1 MSKLGLSL
9 KISVPKKSKTISKP
23 SVKIE
28 AKNKRGYVIL
38 EDEEYKVSLI
48 NESDGIYNHKILPFT
63 KRSYDLKGK
72 TSIFSK
78 TKGKYGYTRYV
89 RTEDKAKV
97 FPGDSD
103 KYVPFAPNWMV
114 KGDIINDKG
123 ILKFDFIELLTI
135 KGYTNMIQEDE

>member
-9 KISVPKKSKTISKP
+9 KISVPKSKTIPKP
-23 SVKIE
+23 SIKIE
-28 AKNKRGYVIL
+28 AKDKRGYVIL
-38 EDEEYKVSLI
+38 EDEEYKVLLA
-48 NESDGIYNHKILPFT
+48 NESYDIHNRKILPFT

-72 TSIFSK
+72 TSIFTK

-103 KYVPFAPNWMV
+103 KYVPFEPNWMV
-114 KGDIINDKG
+114 KGNIINYKG
-123 ILKFDFIELLTI
+123 ILKFDFVELLTI
-135 KGYTNMIQEDE
+135 KGYTNMIHEDE

>member
-9 KISVPKKSKTISKP
+9 KISVPKSKTIPKP

-28 AKNKRGYVIL
+28 AKDKRGYVIL
-38 EDEEYKVSLI
+38 EGEEYKVLLT
-48 NESDGIYNHKILPFT
+48 NESYDINNRKILPFT

-78 TKGKYGYTRYV
+78 TKGKYGYTRHI

-103 KYVPFAPNWMV
+103 KYVPFAPNWIV
-114 KGDIINDKG
+114 KGNIINDKG
-123 ILKFDFIELLTI
+123 ILKFDFIELLTV
-135 KGYTNMIQEDE
+135 KGYTNMIHEDE

>member
-9 KISVPKKSKTISKP
+9 KISVPKSKP
-23 SVKIE
+23 IPKPSIKIE
-28 AKNKRGYVIL
+28 AKDKRGYVIL
-38 EDEEYKVSLI
+38 EGEEYKVLLA
-48 NESDGIYNHKILPFT
+48 NENYDIHNRKILPFT

-72 TSIFSK
+72 TSIFTK
-78 TKGKYGYTRYV
+78 TKNKYGYTRYV

-103 KYVPFAPNWMV
+103 IYVPFAPNWIV

-123 ILKFDFIELLTI
+123 VLKFDFVELLTI
-135 KGYTNMIQEDE
+135 KGYTNMIHEDE

>member
-9 KISVPKKSKTISKP
+9 KISVPKSKTIPKP

-28 AKNKRGYVIL
+28 AKDKRGYVIL
-38 EDEEYKVSLI
+38 EDEEYKVLLA
-48 NESDGIYNHKILPFT
+48 NESYDIHNRKILPFT

-78 TKGKYGYTRYV
+78 TKGKYGYTRHV

-114 KGDIINDKG
+114 KGNIINDKG
-123 ILKFDFIELLTI
+123 ILKFDFVELLTV
-135 KGYTNMIQEDE
+135 KGYTNMIHEDE

>member
-9 KISVPKKSKTISKP
+9 KISVPKSKTIPKP
-23 SVKIE
+23 SIKIE
-28 AKNKRGYVIL
+28 DKNKKGYVIL
-38 EDEEYKVSLI
+38 ENEEYKVSLI
-48 NESDGIYNHKILPFT
+48 NESDGINNRTILPFT
-63 KRSYDLKGK
+63 KKSYDLKGK
-72 TSIFSK
+72 TSIFTK

-103 KYVPFAPNWMV
+103 IYVPFAPNWIV

-123 ILKFDFIELLTI
+123 VLKFDFIELLTI
-135 KGYTNMIQEDE
+135 KGYNNMTHEDE

>member
-9 KISVPKKSKTISKP
+9 KISVPKSKTIPKP

-38 EDEEYKVSLI
+38 EDEEYKVLLT
-48 NESDGIYNHKILPFT
+48 NESNSIYNHKILPFT

-103 KYVPFAPNWMV
+103 IYVSFAPNWIV

-123 ILKFDFIELLTI
+123 ILKFDFVELLTI

>member
-9 KISVPKKSKTISKP
+9 KISVPKSKTIPKP
-23 SVKIE
+23 SIKIE

-38 EDEEYKVSLI
+38 EGEEYKVLLA
-48 NESDGIYNHKILPFT
+48 NESYDIHNRKILPFT

-72 TSIFSK
+72 TNIFSK
-78 TKGKYGYTRYV
+78 TKGKYGYTRHV

-114 KGDIINDKG
+114 KGNIINDKG
-123 ILKFDFIELLTI
+123 ILKFDFVELLTI
-135 KGYTNMIQEDE
+135 KGYTNMIHEDE

>member
-9 KISVPKKSKTISKP
+9 KISVPKSKP
-23 SVKIE
+23 IPKPSIKIE

-38 EDEEYKVSLI
+38 EDGEYKVSLI
-48 NESDGIYNHKILPFT
+48 NESNGIYNRKILPFT

-78 TKGKYGYTRYV
+78 IKGKYGYTRHV

-103 KYVPFAPNWMV
+103 KYIPFAPNWMV
-114 KGDIINDKG
+114 KGNIINDKG

-135 KGYTNMIQEDE
+135 KGYTNMIHEDE

>member
-9 KISVPKKSKTISKP
+9 KISVPKSKP
-23 SVKIE
+23 IPKPSIKIE

-38 EDEEYKVSLI
+38 EDEEYKVLLAD
-48 NESDGIYNHKILPFT
+48 ESNGIHNHTILPFT
-63 KRSYDLKGK
+63 KKSYDLKGK
-72 TSIFSK
+72 TSIFTK

-89 RTEDKAKV
+89 RIEDKAKV

-103 KYVPFAPNWMV
+103 IYVPFAPNWIV

-123 ILKFDFIELLTI
+123 VLKFDFIDLLTI
-135 KGYTNMIQEDE
+135 KGYNNMTHEDE

>member
-9 KISVPKKSKTISKP
+9 KISVPKSKTIPKP

-38 EDEEYKVSLI
+38 EDGEYKVLLA
-48 NESDGIYNHKILPFT
+48 NESYDIHNRKILPFT

-78 TKGKYGYTRYV
+78 TKGKYGYTRHV

-103 KYVPFAPNWMV
+103 KYIPFAPNWMV
-114 KGDIINDKG
+114 KGNIINDKG
-123 ILKFDFIELLTI
+123 ILKFDFVELLTV
-135 KGYTNMIQEDE
+135 KGYTNMIHEDE

>member
-9 KISVPKKSKTISKP
+9 KISVPKSKP
-23 SVKIE
+23 IPKPSIKIE

-38 EDEEYKVSLI
+38 EGEEYKVLLA
-48 NESDGIYNHKILPFT
+48 NESYDIHNRKILPFT

-78 TKGKYGYTRYV
+78 TKGKYGYTRHV

-103 KYVPFAPNWMV
+103 KYVPFAPNWIV

-123 ILKFDFIELLTI
+123 VLKFDFIELLTI
-135 KGYTNMIQEDE
+135 KGYTNMIHEDE

>member
-9 KISVPKKSKTISKP
+9 KISVPKSKTIPKP

-28 AKNKRGYVIL
+28 DKNKRGCVIL
-38 EDEEYKVSLI
+38 ENEEYKVSLI
-48 NESDGIYNHKILPFT
+48 NESDGIHNCKILPFT

-78 TKGKYGYTRYV
+78 TKGKYGYIRHI

-103 KYVPFAPNWMV
+103 KYVPFAPNWIV

-123 ILKFDFIELLTI
+123 VLKFDFTELLTI
-135 KGYTNMIQEDE
+135 KGYTNMIHEDE

>member
-9 KISVPKKSKTISKP
+9 KISVPKSKTIPKP

-38 EDEEYKVSLI
+38 EAEEYKVLLA
-48 NESDGIYNHKILPFT
+48 NENYDIHNRKILPFT

-78 TKGKYGYTRYV
+78 TKGKYGYTRHV

-114 KGDIINDKG
+114 KGNIINDKG
-123 ILKFDFIELLTI
+123 ILKFDFVELLTI
-135 KGYTNMIQEDE
+135 KGYTNMIHEDE

>member
-9 KISVPKKSKTISKP
+9 KISVPKSKP
-23 SVKIE
+23 IPKPSIKIE
-28 AKNKRGYVIL
+28 AKDKRGYVIL
-38 EDEEYKVSLI
+38 EGEEYKVLLA
-48 NESDGIYNHKILPFT
+48 NESYDIHNRKILPFT

-78 TKGKYGYTRYV
+78 TKGKYGYTRHV

-97 FPGDSD
+97 FPGDSN

-114 KGDIINDKG
+114 KGNIINDKG
-123 ILKFDFIELLTI
+123 ILKFDFVELLTI
-135 KGYTNMIQEDE
+135 KGYTNMIHENE

>member
-9 KISVPKKSKTISKP
+9 KISVPKSKTISKP

-28 AKNKRGYVIL
+28 AKNKKGYVIL
-38 EDEEYKVSLI
+38 ENEEYKVSLI
-48 NESDGIYNHKILPFT
+48 NESDGIHNHTILPFT
-63 KRSYDLKGK
+63 KKSYDLKGK
-72 TSIFSK
+72 TSIFTK

-103 KYVPFAPNWMV
+103 IYVPFAPNWIV

-123 ILKFDFIELLTI
+123 VLKFDFIELLTI
-135 KGYTNMIQEDE
+135 KGYTNMIKEDE

>member
-9 KISVPKKSKTISKP
+9 KISVPKSKTIPKP
-23 SVKIE
+23 SIKIE
-28 AKNKRGYVIL
+28 AKDKRGYVIL
-38 EDEEYKVSLI
+38 EGEEYKVLLA
-48 NESDGIYNHKILPFT
+48 NESYDIHNRKILPFT

-78 TKGKYGYTRYV
+78 TKGKYGYTRHV

-103 KYVPFAPNWMV
+103 KYVPFAPNWIV

-123 ILKFDFIELLTI
+123 ILKFDFVELLTI
-135 KGYTNMIQEDE
+135 KGYNNMTHEDE

>member
-9 KISVPKKSKTISKP
+9 KISVPKSKTIPKP
-23 SVKIE
+23 SIKIE
-28 AKNKRGYVIL
+28 AKDKRGYVIL
-38 EDEEYKVSLI
+38 EGEEYKVLLA
-48 NESDGIYNHKILPFT
+48 NESYDIHNCKTLPFT

-78 TKGKYGYTRYV
+78 TKGKYGYTRHV

-114 KGDIINDKG
+114 KGNIINDKG
-123 ILKFDFIELLTI
+123 ILKFDFVELLTV
-135 KGYTNMIQEDE
+135 KGYTNMIHEDE

>member
-9 KISVPKKSKTISKP
+9 KISVPKSKTIPKP

-28 AKNKRGYVIL
+28 AKDKRGYVIL
-38 EDEEYKVSLI
+38 EGEEYKVLLA
-48 NESDGIYNHKILPFT
+48 NESYDIHNRKILPFT

-78 TKGKYGYTRYV
+78 TKGKYGYTRHV

-114 KGDIINDKG
+114 KGNIINDKG
-123 ILKFDFIELLTI
+123 ILKFDFVELLTV
-135 KGYTNMIQEDE
+135 KGYTNMIHEDE

>member
-9 KISVPKKSKTISKP
+9 KISVHKSKTIPKP
-23 SVKIE
+23 SIKIE

-38 EDEEYKVSLI
+38 EGEEYKVLLA
-48 NESDGIYNHKILPFT
+48 NESYDINNRKILPFT

-78 TKGKYGYTRYV
+78 TKSKYGYTRHV

-114 KGDIINDKG
+114 KGNIINDKG
-123 ILKFDFIELLTI
+123 VLKFDFIELLTI
-135 KGYTNMIQEDE
+135 KGYTNMIHEDE

>member
-9 KISVPKKSKTISKP
+9 KISVPKSKTIPKP

-28 AKNKRGYVIL
+28 AKDKRGYVIL
-38 EDEEYKVSLI
+38 EGEEYKVLLV
-48 NESDGIYNHKILPFT
+48 NESYDIHNRKILPFT
-63 KRSYDLKGK
+63 KKSYDLKGK

-78 TKGKYGYTRYV
+78 TKGKYGYTRHV
-89 RTEDKAKV
+89 RNEDKAKV

-114 KGDIINDKG
+114 KGNIINDKG

-135 KGYTNMIQEDE
+135 KGYTNMIHEDE

>member
-9 KISVPKKSKTISKP
+9 KISVPKSKTIPKP

-28 AKNKRGYVIL
+28 AKDKRGYVIL
-38 EDEEYKVSLI
+38 EGEEYKVLLA
-48 NESDGIYNHKILPFT
+48 NESYDIHNRKILPFT
-63 KRSYDLKGK
+63 KKSYDLKGK

-78 TKGKYGYTRYV
+78 TKGKYGYTRHV

-114 KGDIINDKG
+114 KGNIINDKG
-123 ILKFDFIELLTI
+123 ILKFDFVELLTV
-135 KGYTNMIQEDE
+135 KGYTNMIHEDE

>member
-9 KISVPKKSKTISKP
+9 KISVPKSKTIPKP

-28 AKNKRGYVIL
+28 AKDKRGYVIL
-38 EDEEYKVSLI
+38 EGEEYKVLLA
-48 NESDGIYNHKILPFT
+48 NESYDIHNRKILPFT
-63 KRSYDLKGK
+63 KKSYDLKGK

-78 TKGKYGYTRYV
+78 TKGKYGYTRHV

-123 ILKFDFIELLTI
+123 VLKFDFIELLTI
-135 KGYTNMIQEDE
+135 KGYTNMIHEDE

>member
-9 KISVPKKSKTISKP
+9 KISVPKSKTIPKP
-23 SVKIE
+23 SIKIE

-38 EDEEYKVSLI
+38 EGEEYKVLLA
-48 NESDGIYNHKILPFT
+48 NESYDIHNRKILPFT

-78 TKGKYGYTRYV
+78 TKSKYGYTRHV

-114 KGDIINDKG
+114 KGNIINDKG
-123 ILKFDFIELLTI
+123 ILKFDFVELLTI
-135 KGYTNMIQEDE
+135 KGYTNMIHEDE

>member
-9 KISVPKKSKTISKP
+9 KISVPKSKTIPKP

-28 AKNKRGYVIL
+28 TKNKRGYVIL
-38 EDEEYKVSLI
+38 EDEEYKVLLI
-48 NESDGIYNHKILPFT
+48 NESNNIHNRTILPFT
-63 KRSYDLKGK
+63 KKSYDLKGK

-78 TKGKYGYTRYV
+78 TKGKYGYIRHI

-114 KGDIINDKG
+114 KGNIINDKG

-135 KGYTNMIQEDE
+135 KGYTNMIKEDE

>member
-9 KISVPKKSKTISKP
+9 KISVPKSKTIPKP

-28 AKNKRGYVIL
+28 DKNKRGCVIL
-38 EDEEYKVSLI
+38 ENEEYKVSLI
-48 NESDGIYNHKILPFT
+48 NGSDSIHNCKILPFT

-78 TKGKYGYTRYV
+78 TKGKYGYIRHI

-103 KYVPFAPNWMV
+103 KYVPFAPNWIV

-123 ILKFDFIELLTI
+123 VLKFDFTELLTI
-135 KGYTNMIQEDE
+135 KGYTNMIHEDE

>member
-9 KISVPKKSKTISKP
+9 KISVPKSKTIPKP

-28 AKNKRGYVIL
+28 AKDKRGYVIL
-38 EDEEYKVSLI
+38 EDEEYKVLLA
-48 NESDGIYNHKILPFT
+48 NESYDIHNRKILPFT

-78 TKGKYGYTRYV
+78 TKGKYGYTRHV

-103 KYVPFAPNWMV
+103 KYVPFAPNWIV

-123 ILKFDFIELLTI
+123 VLKFDFIELLTI
-135 KGYTNMIQEDE
+135 KGYNNMTHEDE

>member
-9 KISVPKKSKTISKP
+9 KISVPKSKTIPKP

-28 AKNKRGYVIL
+28 AKDKRGYVIL
-38 EDEEYKVSLI
+38 EDEEYKVLLT
-48 NESDGIYNHKILPFT
+48 NESNSIYNHKILPFT
-63 KRSYDLKGK
+63 KKSYDLKGK

-78 TKGKYGYTRYV
+78 TKGKYGYIRHI
-89 RTEDKAKV
+89 RTEDKAKD

-103 KYVPFAPNWMV
+103 KYVPFAPNWIV

-123 ILKFDFIELLTI
+123 VLKFDFTELLTI
-135 KGYTNMIQEDE
+135 KGYNNMIHEDE

>member
-9 KISVPKKSKTISKP
+9 KISVPKSKP
-23 SVKIE
+23 IPKPSIKIE
-28 AKNKRGYVIL
+28 AKDKRGYVIL
-38 EDEEYKVSLI
+38 EGEEYKVLLA
-48 NESDGIYNHKILPFT
+48 NESYDIHNRKILPFT

-78 TKGKYGYTRYV
+78 TKGKYGYNRHV

-114 KGDIINDKG
+114 KGNIINDKG
-123 ILKFDFIELLTI
+123 ILKFDFVELLTI
-135 KGYTNMIQEDE
+135 KGYTNMIHEDE

>member
-9 KISVPKKSKTISKP
+9 KISVPKSKP
-23 SVKIE
+23 IPKPSIKIE
-28 AKNKRGYVIL
+28 AKDKRGYVIL
-38 EDEEYKVSLI
+38 EGEEYKVLLA
-48 NESDGIYNHKILPFT
+48 NESYDIHNRKILPFT

-78 TKGKYGYTRYV
+78 TKGKYGYTRHV

-103 KYVPFAPNWMV
+103 KYVPFAPNWIV

-123 ILKFDFIELLTI
+123 ILKFDFVELLTI
-135 KGYTNMIQEDE
+135 KGYTNMIHEDE

>member
-9 KISVPKKSKTISKP
+9 KISVPKSKTIPKP
-23 SVKIE
+23 SIKIE

-38 EDEEYKVSLI
+38 EDEEYKVLLA
-48 NESDGIYNHKILPFT
+48 NESNSIYNHKILPFT

-78 TKGKYGYTRYV
+78 TKGKYGYIRHI

-123 ILKFDFIELLTI
+123 VLKFDFIELLTI
-135 KGYTNMIQEDE
+135 KGYNNMTHEDE

>member
-9 KISVPKKSKTISKP
+9 KISVPKSKTIPKP
-23 SVKIE
+23 SIKIE
-28 AKNKRGYVIL
+28 TKDKRAYVIL
-38 EDEEYKVSLI
+38 EDKEYKVLLA
-48 NESDGIYNHKILPFT
+48 NESNSIYNHKILPFT

-78 TKGKYGYTRYV
+78 TKGKYGYTRHV

-114 KGDIINDKG
+114 KGNIINDKG
-123 ILKFDFIELLTI
+123 ILKFDFVELLTI

>member
-9 KISVPKKSKTISKP
+9 KISVPKSKPIPKP

-28 AKNKRGYVIL
+28 SKNKKGYVIL

-48 NESDGIYNHKILPFT
+48 NESDGIYNRKILPFT

-78 TKGKYGYTRYV
+78 TKNKYRYTRHV
-89 RTEDKAKV
+89 RTEYNTHV
-97 FPGDSD
+97 FPGDTH
-103 KYVPFAPNWMV
+103 KYVP
-114 KGDIINDKG
+114 
-123 ILKFDFIELLTI
+123 
-135 KGYTNMIQEDE
+135 

>member
-9 KISVPKKSKTISKP
+9 KISVPKSKTIPKP

-38 EDEEYKVSLI
+38 EGEEYKVLLA
-48 NESDGIYNHKILPFT
+48 NENYDIHNRKILPFT

-78 TKGKYGYTRYV
+78 TKGKYGYTRHV

-114 KGDIINDKG
+114 KGNIINDKG
-123 ILKFDFIELLTI
+123 ILKFDFVELLTI
-135 KGYTNMIQEDE
+135 KGYTNMIHEDE

>member
-9 KISVPKKSKTISKP
+9 KISVPKSKTIPKP
-23 SVKIE
+23 SIKIE
-28 AKNKRGYVIL
+28 AKDKRGYVIL
-38 EDEEYKVSLI
+38 EDEEYKVLLA
-48 NESDGIYNHKILPFT
+48 NESYDIHNRKILPFT

-78 TKGKYGYTRYV
+78 TKGKYGYTRHV

-103 KYVPFAPNWMV
+103 IYVPFAPNWIV
-114 KGDIINDKG
+114 KGDIISDKG
-123 ILKFDFIELLTI
+123 VLKFDFVELLTI
-135 KGYTNMIQEDE
+135 KGYTNMIHENE

>member
-9 KISVPKKSKTISKP
+9 KISVPKSKTISKP
-23 SVKIE
+23 SIKIE

-38 EDEEYKVSLI
+38 EGEEYKVLLA
-48 NESDGIYNHKILPFT
+48 NESYDIHNRKILPFT
-63 KRSYDLKGK
+63 KKSYDLKGK

-78 TKGKYGYTRYV
+78 TKGKYGYTRHV

-103 KYVPFAPNWMV
+103 KYIPFAPNWMV
-114 KGDIINDKG
+114 KGNIINDKG

-135 KGYTNMIQEDE
+135 KGYTNMIHEDE

>member
-9 KISVPKKSKTISKP
+9 KISVPKSKTIPKP

-28 AKNKRGYVIL
+28 AKDKRGYVIL
-38 EDEEYKVSLI
+38 EDEEYKVLLA
-48 NESDGIYNHKILPFT
+48 NESNSIYNHKILPFT

-78 TKGKYGYTRYV
+78 TKGKYGYTRHV

-123 ILKFDFIELLTI
+123 ILKFDFIELLTV
-135 KGYTNMIQEDE
+135 KGYTNMIHEDE

>member
-9 KISVPKKSKTISKP
+9 KISVPKSKTIPKP
-23 SVKIE
+23 SIKIE

-38 EDEEYKVSLI
+38 EDEEYKVLLA
-48 NESDGIYNHKILPFT
+48 NESYDIHNRKILPFT

-78 TKGKYGYTRYV
+78 TKGKYGYTRHV

-114 KGDIINDKG
+114 KGNIINDKG
-123 ILKFDFIELLTI
+123 ILKFDFVELLTI